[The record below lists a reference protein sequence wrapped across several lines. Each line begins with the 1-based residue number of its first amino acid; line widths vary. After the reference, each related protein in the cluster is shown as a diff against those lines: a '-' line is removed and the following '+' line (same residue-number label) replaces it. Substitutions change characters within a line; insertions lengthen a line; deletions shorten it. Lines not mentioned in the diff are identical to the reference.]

1 MSKFKVAEGKAIWAK
16 VFEPDTKFNPDGVY
30 SVDLLKPEADAVKMS
45 EYLEGLV
52 NERMAEEIKTSPK
65 YKDSLS
71 IHLPFEKDFDRDG
84 NETGDVKF
92 KFKLDAKVKGRNG
105 EFTQKPAIMDAK
117 RTPMSG
123 DHLIGNGSDIK
134 VAFEPRTYFIP
145 ATKMVGVKLHLRGVQ
160 VINLVEYGD
169 NSAMFEDEDGY
180 TETAV
185 EKDDRQETPFDSD
198 ETANAEGDF

>member
-84 NETGDVKF
+84 NETGEVKF

-169 NSAMFEDEDGY
+169 SAAMFEDEDGY

-198 ETANAEGDF
+198 ETTNAEGDF

>member
-84 NETGDVKF
+84 NETGEVKF

-169 NSAMFEDEDGY
+169 SAAMFEDEDGY

-198 ETANAEGDF
+198 ETVNNEGDF

>member
-169 NSAMFEDEDGY
+169 NAAMFEDEDGY

-185 EKDDRQETPFDSD
+185 EKDDRQATPFDSD